1 MRIIHR
7 ISLDPSD
14 SQRQELIDRGVRF
27 AQPDVLLMEETDP
40 RWSFVASYV
49 ENCTVTH
56 FVHTEFSLGE
66 LSEATNLVMEATG
79 HHGYPQP
86 EEDFGYTNIT
96 YDNTNYCPRCGMGL
110 VQKAP
115 FRMRG
120 EPKWGTKHILQMN
133 WVFDEFF
140 VRIEVWDKVFRK
152 FGIEKLPVV
161 QHKTDKPLESVVQL
175 KVLTTKRKKGR
186 SQPCSARHLLL

>member
-1 MRIIHR
+1 
-7 ISLDPSD
+7 
-14 SQRQELIDRGVRF
+14 
-27 AQPDVLLMEETDP
+27 
-40 RWSFVASYV
+40 
-49 ENCTVTH
+49 
-56 FVHTEFSLGE
+56 
-66 LSEATNLVMEATG
+66 
-79 HHGYPQP
+79 
-86 EEDFGYTNIT
+86 
-96 YDNTNYCPRCGMGL
+96 MGL

-175 KVLTTKRKKGR
+175 KVLTTKRKKRTQSTLFGTSFAPVFR
-186 SQPCSARHLLL
+186 HGICANIFIGIPCN